1 MGCPVS
7 QHSCSPELYSSRD
20 FGYKEK
26 VFYNEGDEAMEQVA
40 QRGGG
45 PVLGDIEGKAEM
57 GSEHPDLSVGFP
69 VHCRGVGLNGL

>member
-7 QHSCSPELYSSRD
+7 RHSCSPELYSPRD

-26 VFYNEGDEAMEQVA
+26 VFYSEGIEAMEQVA

-45 PVLGDIEGKAEM
+45 GPVLGDIEGQA
-57 GSEHPDLSVGFP
+57 GGALSTLICLWMSLFIVGE
-69 VHCRGVGLNGL
+69 LD